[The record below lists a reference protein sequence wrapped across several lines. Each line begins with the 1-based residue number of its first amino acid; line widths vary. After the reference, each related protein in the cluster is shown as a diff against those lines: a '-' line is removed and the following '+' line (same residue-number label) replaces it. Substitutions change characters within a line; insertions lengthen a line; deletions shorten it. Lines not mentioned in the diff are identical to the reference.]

1 MRNRAL
7 DIVRSMTPK
16 PSWMSAVLA
25 AVLLVG
31 CELPASMPDYP
42 YDLPR
47 ADDAE
52 VVHVDLVGAES
63 GHIIDARLPD
73 EKLPSRSMWPTSS
86 RPPTDNRRIRK
97 QSQR

>member
-7 DIVRSMTPK
+7 DIVRQMTLK
-16 PSWMSAVLA
+16 PSRMSAVLA

-31 CELPASMPDYP
+31 CELSASMPEYP

-63 GHIIDARLPD
+63 GHIIDGRLPGKNAFFKIHVAD
-73 EKLPSRSMWPTSS
+73 ILAPANGQP
-86 RPPTDNRRIRK
+86 
-97 QSQR
+97 